1 MFFACFHLSLSQLDL
16 YELPHVTIDVLAVST
31 CSPEAMFGSLCMAP
45 RIHCIIRP
53 RALKLPLCASRLA
66 LLLIILVCGDIQLNP
81 GPSSCKCSMCRG
93 PVRDDQDAIFC
104 EVCLIWNHRS
114 CVNMSVNEYYHWSEI
129 DDGWVCPTE
138 CKKETFP
145 FYDASLFTDES
156 SLQSSIVY
164 FPISITGANQQQH
177 LKLLSLNAKS
187 LFQNLM
193 SYTLIA
199 FASLPTSS

>member
-1 MFFACFHLSLSQLDL
+1 MNTRGLYVSHMMAVRGAFWLMFFAPFHLSLSQLDL
-16 YELPHVTIDVLAVST
+16 YELPHVTIDVPAVST
-31 CSPEAMFGSLCMAP
+31 CML
-45 RIHCIIRP
+45 
-53 RALKLPLCASRLA
+53 
-66 LLLIILVCGDIQLNP
+66 
-81 GPSSCKCSMCRG
+81 
-93 PVRDDQDAIFC
+93 
-104 EVCLIWNHRS
+104 
-114 CVNMSVNEYYHWSEI
+114 NMSVNEYYHWSEI

-156 SLQSSIVY
+156 SLQASSVS
-164 FPISITGANQQQH
+164 SITGANQQQH
-177 LKLLSLNAKS
+177 LKILSLNAQS